1 MIPVALLLLAQAQV
15 QNSLPPVYLLRCTI
29 DPERVTSNGKP
40 VAPTSIKSEKAEFT
54 LTMAEGGVP
63 IEITPRNL
71 AEERSDLR
79 HLTDGTPR
87 LEGGQVLMDFAYEHP
102 LIVLPPSEPE
112 APVQS
117 MGRLR
122 TAGLLRLN
130 PRRLSF
136 SFEQTM
142 AVQMDFKIP
151 ETSRQDLKIEAK
163 GICVERAIPAQ
174 G

>member
-1 MIPVALLLLAQAQV
+1 VIPVALLLLAQV
-15 QNSLPPVYLLRCTI
+15 QSSSPPVYLLRCAI

-40 VAPTSIKSEKAEFT
+40 VAPTSINAEKAVFT
-54 LTMAEGGVP
+54 LTMAEGAVP
-63 IEITPRNL
+63 IAITPRNL

-79 HLTDGTPR
+79 HLTDGIPR

-102 LIVLPPSEPE
+102 LMVLPPSEPG

-122 TAGLLRLN
+122 TEGLLRLN
-130 PRRLSF
+130 PRRLAF

-163 GICVERAIPAQ
+163 GTCVERAIPAQ
-174 G
+174 S